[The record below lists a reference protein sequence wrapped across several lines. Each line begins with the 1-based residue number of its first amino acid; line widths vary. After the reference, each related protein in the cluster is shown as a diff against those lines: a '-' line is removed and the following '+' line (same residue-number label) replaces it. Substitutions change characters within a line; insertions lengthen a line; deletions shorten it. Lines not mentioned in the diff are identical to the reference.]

1 MKGKTVSKKR
11 IFGKDRLLRSVF
23 FLYTLLL
30 LSSIILS
37 CFFSYRQRNDELQT
51 QINSIY
57 SQLSEQYQKI
67 TSNFWQLYMPFY
79 ESSSTSQE
87 ILQQY
92 ISGNQQSAMNP
103 TEQNQL
109 EQVLRQMLLRDQ
121 NVNWIVIFSGNRTD
135 NYILFRDSQ
144 GLKLLGEDFPLM
156 EELRSGSMQMTIYSL
171 QYASHRKEFRDTF
184 AICGGIPYSVAD
196 GKILVG
202 YSTAPLKNICNNA
215 TFHLDSL
222 SFLLTVDDDIIF
234 ERHGASPVAPDY
246 RAEIRESGVQFFE
259 DGTAITTRSALCG
272 SKDTRLT
279 YYASWWEIFLYSHSN
294 TPLLII
300 LFLLF
305 AVVSIIVYAYILHRM
320 SKEVSIIQN
329 GLNEISENNLS
340 YRIEDRF
347 QQEDLSKI
355 AHSINDM
362 TERLNHN
369 ISLAYYYEIKQKDAQ
384 LSELQ
389 SKFNPHF
396 LYNSLEMIRSRC
408 QQNGDNASA
417 KLITDM
423 ASLFRGLISPRNF
436 IPLTEE
442 LSFSKRYLSL
452 FSARYGDSVE
462 IRYNFDRDVIQYG
475 IIRNLF
481 QPLIENYFVHG
492 FDTSNSDNYILLSGR
507 SLDEKTMILTVEDN
521 GIGMPLDEIERFNKK
536 LHEPIQISTESYGLK
551 NLHQRISL
559 FYGGD
564 CGLTIY
570 PNPNHPK
577 GLSIQMKVRKIT
589 CEEHESMQI
598 VPGQPVPHDDTPII
612 IPNEKES
619 LQ

>member
-1 MKGKTVSKKR
+1 MKGKPASKKR
-11 IFGKDRLLRSVF
+11 LLSKDKLLRFVF
-23 FLYTLLL
+23 FLYALLL
-30 LSSIILS
+30 LFSIILS
-37 CFFSYRQRNDELQT
+37 CFFSYKQRNDELQL
-51 QINSIY
+51 QIDGIY
-57 SQLSEQYQKI
+57 NQLSAQYQKI
-67 TSNFWQLYMPFY
+67 TSNFWQLYMPFF
-79 ESSSTSQE
+79 EFSSSQG

-92 ISGNQQSAMNP
+92 IVGGKQSNMDP
-103 TEQNQL
+103 TALTQL
-109 EQVLRQMLLRDQ
+109 EQLLRQMLLRDQ
-121 NVNWIVIFSGNRTD
+121 NVNWIVIYSGNRPD
-135 NYILFRDSQ
+135 NYILFRDSS
-144 GLKLLGEDFPLM
+144 GLKLLSSDFPLW
-156 EELRSGSMQMTIYSL
+156 EELRSDSRQMTVYSL
-171 QYASHRKEFRDTF
+171 QSAANRKDFQNTF
-184 AICGGIPYSVAD
+184 AICGGIPYFAEG

-202 YSTAPLKNICNNA
+202 YSTTPLENICNTA

-222 SFLLTVDDDIIF
+222 SFLLTVDNVSIF
-234 ERHGASPVAPDY
+234 EHHNASPVDAKYLADLTAANPY
-246 RAEIRESGVQFFE
+246 FFS
-259 DGTAITTRSALCG
+259 DGTAITFRSEFCG

-300 LFLLF
+300 LFFLF
-305 AVVSIIVYAYILHRM
+305 AVVSLVGYAYILRRM

-329 GLNEISENNLS
+329 GLNQISENNLS

-347 QQEDLSKI
+347 QQEDLAKI
-355 AHSINDM
+355 AHSINSM

-369 ISLAYYYEIKQKDAQ
+369 INLAYYYEIKQRDAQ

-389 SKFNPHF
+389 AKFNPHF
-396 LYNSLEMIRSRC
+396 LYNSLEMLRSRC
-408 QQNGDNASA
+408 LQNGDSASA

-423 ASLFRGLISPRNF
+423 ASLFRGLISSRNF

-442 LSFSKRYLSL
+442 LSFSRRYLSL
-452 FSARYGDSVE
+452 FSARCGDSVE
-462 IRYNFDRDVIQYG
+462 IRYNFDRDVSQYG

-492 FDTSNSDNYILLSGR
+492 FDTSNSDNYILLSGK
-507 SLDEKTMILTVEDN
+507 SIDESTMVLTVEDN
-521 GIGMPLDEIERFNKK
+521 GIGMPLDEIERLNNK

-570 PNPNHPK
+570 PNPNQPK

-589 CEEHESMQI
+589 CEEHEAMQI
-598 VPGQPVPHDDTPII
+598 VPGQPVPRDNSPVV
-612 IPNEKES
+612 IPNEKE
-619 LQ
+619 L

>member
-1 MKGKTVSKKR
+1 MKGKPALKKR
-11 IFGKDRLLRSVF
+11 LLSKDRLLRSVF

-30 LSSIILS
+30 LFSIILS
-37 CFFSYRQRNDELQT
+37 CFFSYKQRNDELLL
-51 QINSIY
+51 QIDGIY
-57 SQLSEQYQKI
+57 NQLSTQYQKT
-67 TSNFWQLYMPFY
+67 TSNFWQLYMPFF
-79 ESSSTSQE
+79 ESSSNSQG

-92 ISGNQQSAMNP
+92 IAGSKQSTMTTAGL
-103 TEQNQL
+103 TQL
-109 EQVLRQMLLRDQ
+109 EQLLRQMLLRDQ
-121 NVNWIVIFSGNRTD
+121 NVNWIVIYSGNRPD
-135 NYILFRDSQ
+135 NYILFRDSS
-144 GLKLLGEDFPLM
+144 GLRLLKEDFPLW
-156 EELRSGSMQMTIYSL
+156 EALRSDSRQMTVYSL
-171 QYASHRKEFRDTF
+171 QDAAHDKDFQDAF
-184 AICGGIPYSVAD
+184 AICGGIPYFAEG

-202 YSTAPLKNICNNA
+202 YSTAPLEYICNNA

-222 SFLLTVDDDIIF
+222 SFLLTVDNARIF
-234 ERHGASPVAPDY
+234 EHHYATPLDAKYLTDISEKSP
-246 RAEIRESGVQFFE
+246 QFFK
-259 DGTAITTRSALCG
+259 DGTAVAIRSELCG
-272 SKDTRLT
+272 SKDTRLI
-279 YYASWWEIFLYSHSN
+279 YYASWWEVFFYSHSN
-294 TPLLII
+294 TPLLIF

-305 AVVSIIVYAYILHRM
+305 AVVSIVGYAYILRRM
-320 SKEVSIIQN
+320 SNEVSIIQN
-329 GLNEISENNLS
+329 GLNQISKNNLS
-340 YRIEDRF
+340 YRIEGRF

-369 ISLAYYYEIKQKDAQ
+369 INLAYYYEIKQRDAQ

-396 LYNSLEMIRSRC
+396 LYNSLEMLRSRC
-408 QQNGDNASA
+408 QQNGDSASA

-423 ASLFRGLISPRNF
+423 ASLFRGLISSRNF

-442 LSFSKRYLSL
+442 LSFSRRYLSL

-462 IRYNFDRDVIQYG
+462 IRYNFDRDVVQYG

-492 FDTSNSDNYILLSGR
+492 FDTSNADNYILLSGR
-507 SLDEKTMILTVEDN
+507 SLDETTMVLTVEDN
-521 GIGMPLDEIERFNKK
+521 GIGMPLDEIERLNKK

-589 CEEHESMQI
+589 CEEHEAMQI
-598 VPGQPVPHDDTPII
+598 VPGQPVPRDISPVI

-619 LQ
+619 